1 MAVIFGAGYD
11 GLRLLCDQN
20 PYQIEFF
27 IDNDAEKIGT
37 CFYGFAVASPESI
50 VGTELDAVILS
61 SHKYGPE
68 MKMQLLELGIDPDK
82 IIPGWDLCLDGQK
95 EEESKD
101 REICS
106 DRQIRTREDY
116 DLLDSDSVR
125 TGIEKVLEDMVLQS
139 PEKRIFYPGRCQVCR
154 RKANLLI
161 DNQYSES
168 PSKVN
173 FRERMVCPF
182 CGLNNRQ
189 REIARLVA
197 DRVPED
203 ARVYV
208 TEQVTSMYQYL
219 SRQFPNLTGSEYM
232 GPDIPGGKV
241 CEGGVI
247 HEDLTA
253 LSFADETI
261 DCVISNDVF
270 EHVADIDRALTE
282 IYRVLRTDGML
293 YATFPMNFHQEHTV
307 KRAELAD
314 GTIHYKQKPVYH
326 GNPVSE
332 EGSLVFYDY
341 GMDFLSLVK
350 KAGFS
355 DGYFV
360 PFYSIPYGNIGNRSL
375 FIFIA
380 RK

>member
-1 MAVIFGAGYD
+1 MV
-11 GLRLLCDQN
+11 R
-20 PYQIEFF
+20 
-27 IDNDAEKIGT
+27 
-37 CFYGFAVASPESI
+37 PEAI
-50 VGTELDAVILS
+50 VGTEPYMVLLS
-61 SHKYGPE
+61 SRRYASE
-68 MKMQLLELGIDPDK
+68 MREQLLRLGIDESRIVSAWELELFREETDETEPDRVCFF
-82 IIPGWDLCLDGQK
+82 D
-95 EEESKD
+95 S
-101 REICS
+101 
-106 DRQIRTREDY
+106 QIRTKEEY
-116 DLLDSDSVR
+116 DQFRDNPAWSQ
-125 TGIEKVLEDMVLQS
+125 IETVLEDMVLQS
-139 PEKRIFYPGRCQVCR
+139 PRKRISYPGRCQVCR

-208 TEQVTSMYQYL
+208 TEQVTPMYQYL

-282 IYRVLRTDGML
+282 IYRVLKTDGMV

-314 GTIHYKQKPVYH
+314 GTIRYKQEPVYH

>member
-1 MAVIFGAGYD
+1 MAVVFGAGGD
-11 GLRLLCDQN
+11 AVRLIYYENQLK
-20 PYQIEFF
+20 IEFF
-27 IDNDAEKIGT
+27 IDNDPEKTGGQ
-37 CFYGFAVASPESI
+37 FYGFDVVRPEAI
-50 VGTELDAVILS
+50 VGTEPDMVLLS
-61 SHKYGPE
+61 SRRYASE
-68 MKMQLLELGIDPDK
+68 MREQLLRLGIDESRIVSAWELELFREETDETEPDSVCFF
-82 IIPGWDLCLDGQK
+82 D
-95 EEESKD
+95 S
-101 REICS
+101 
-106 DRQIRTREDY
+106 QIRTKEEY
-116 DLLDSDSVR
+116 DQFRDNPAWSQ
-125 TGIEKVLEDMVLQS
+125 IETVLEDMVLQS
-139 PEKRIFYPGRCQVCR
+139 PRKRISYPGRCQVCR

-208 TEQVTSMYQYL
+208 TEQVTPMYQYL
-219 SRQFPNLTGSEYM
+219 SRWFPNLTGSEYM

-350 KAGFS
+350 KRDFLTGILF
-355 DGYFV
+355 
-360 PFYSIPYGNIGNRSL
+360 L
-375 FIFIA
+375 FIPFLMEISGIV
-380 RK
+380 RCLFL